1 MLDSFLHGDYAS
13 APTPITV
20 LALALLLAFLM
31 GQLIAWIYMMTH
43 DGLSYSRAFV
53 VSLVLLPV
61 TVALVM
67 MVLANSLVTAFGL
80 MAVFAVVRFR
90 NILRDT
96 LDTAHVLAGIV
107 VGMACGTQK
116 FTTAVLGGGILAAIM
131 LYLWATHFGRR
142 HHYDFI
148 LNLHWARPVGELP
161 ALRDLLERHSRKA
174 RCAHQ
179 RLAPDGSA
187 AELSY
192 HLLLRDPD
200 RADELLVELNAL
212 QGASD
217 VSGVRADAESEV

>member
-1 MLDSFLHGDYAS
+1 MFDSFLHGDYAS
-13 APTPITV
+13 APTPFAT

-53 VSLVLLPV
+53 VSLVILPV

-96 LDTAHVLAGIV
+96 LDTAHVLAAIV

-116 FTTAVLGGGILAAIM
+116 FTTAVLGGGVLSAIM
-131 LYLWATHFGRR
+131 LYAWATKFGRR

-148 LNLHWARPVGELP
+148 LNLHWARPAAELP
-161 ALRDLLERHSRKA
+161 SLRTLLERHSRKA
-174 RCAHQ
+174 RVAHQ
-179 RLAPDGSA
+179 RIASDGSA

-200 RADELLVELNAL
+200 RAEELLSELTAL
-212 QGASD
+212 PGATD
-217 VSGVRADAESEV
+217 INGVRADAESEV

>member
-13 APTPITV
+13 APTPLSV
-20 LALALLLAFLM
+20 LGLSLLLSFLV
-31 GQLIAWIYMMTH
+31 GQLIAWVYMATH

-53 VSLVLLPV
+53 VSLVILPV
-61 TVALVM
+61 AVALVM

-96 LDTAHVLAGIV
+96 LDTAYVLATIV

-116 FTTAVLGGGILAAIM
+116 FTTAVLGGGVLLAIF
-131 LYLWATHFGRR
+131 LYAWLTAFGRR

-148 LNLHWARPVGELP
+148 LNLHWARSAAELT
-161 ALRDLLERHSRKA
+161 ALRDLLARHSRQA
-174 RCAHQ
+174 RCAQQ
-179 RLAPDGSA
+179 RLAPTGLGAD
-187 AELSY
+187 LSY

-200 RADELLVELNAL
+200 RADELLLELNAL
-212 QGASD
+212 PGATD
-217 VSGVRADAESEV
+217 VNGVRADSESEV

>member
-13 APTPITV
+13 APTPLPV

-96 LDTAHVLAGIV
+96 LDTAHVLAAIV

-116 FTTAVLGGGILAAIM
+116 FTTAVLGGGVLSVIM
-131 LYLWATHFGRR
+131 LYAWLTHFGRR

-148 LNLHWARPVGELP
+148 LNLRWARPVAELP
-161 ALRDLLERHSRKA
+161 ALRTLLERHSRKTS
-174 RCAHQ
+174 CAHQ

-187 AELSY
+187 AEFSY

-200 RADELLVELNAL
+200 RADELLSELTSL
-212 QGASD
+212 PGAVD
-217 VSGVRADAESEV
+217 INGVRADAESEV

>member
-13 APTPITV
+13 APTPLSI
-20 LALALLLAFLM
+20 LALSLLLSFLI
-31 GQLIAWIYMMTH
+31 GQLIAWVYMATH

-53 VSLVLLPV
+53 VSLVILPV
-61 TVALVM
+61 AVALVM

-96 LDTAHVLAGIV
+96 LDTAYVLSTIV

-116 FTTAVLGGGILAAIM
+116 FTTAVLGGAVLIAIF
-131 LYLWATHFGRR
+131 LYAWLTAFGRR

-148 LNLHWARPVGELP
+148 LNLHWTRPAAELT

-174 RCAHQ
+174 RCAQQ
-179 RLAPDGSA
+179 RLAPTGVGAD
-187 AELSY
+187 LSY

-200 RADELLVELNAL
+200 RADELLLELNAL
-212 QGASD
+212 PGATD
-217 VSGVRADAESEV
+217 VNGVRADSESEV

>member
-13 APTPITV
+13 APTPLSV
-20 LALALLLAFLM
+20 LGLSLLLSFLI
-31 GQLIAWIYMMTH
+31 GQLIAWVYMATH

-53 VSLVLLPV
+53 VSLVILPV
-61 TVALVM
+61 AVALVM

-96 LDTAHVLAGIV
+96 LDTAYVLATIV

-116 FTTAVLGGGILAAIM
+116 FTTAVLGGAVLIAIF
-131 LYLWATHFGRR
+131 LYAWVTAFGRR

-148 LNLHWARPVGELP
+148 LNLHWARPAAELT

-174 RCAHQ
+174 RCAQQ
-179 RLAPDGSA
+179 RLASSGVGAD
-187 AELSY
+187 LSY

-200 RADELLVELNAL
+200 RADELLLELNAL
-212 QGASD
+212 PGATD
-217 VSGVRADAESEV
+217 VNGVRADSESEV

>member
-1 MLDSFLHGDYAS
+1 MLESFLHGDYAS
-13 APTPITV
+13 APTSFPT

-31 GQLIAWIYMMTH
+31 GQLIAWVYMLTH

-53 VSLVLLPV
+53 VSLVILPV

-96 LDTAHVLAGIV
+96 LDTAHVLAAIV
-107 VGMACGTQK
+107 IGMACGTQK
-116 FTTAVLGGGILAAIM
+116 FTTAILGGGVLAAVM
-131 LYLWATHFGRR
+131 LYAWLTKFGRR

-148 LNLHWARPVGELP
+148 LNLHWARPVAELP
-161 ALRDLLERHSRKA
+161 ALSRLLERHSRKA
-174 RCAHQ
+174 RVAQQ
-179 RLAPDGSA
+179 RVAPDRGA
-187 AELSY
+187 ADLSY

-200 RADELLVELNAL
+200 RAEELLSELNAL
-212 QGASD
+212 PGATD
-217 VSGVRADAESEV
+217 VNGVRADSESEV

>member
-1 MLDSFLHGDYAS
+1 MLDSFLHGDYATT
-13 APTPITV
+13 PTPLSV
-20 LALALLLAFLM
+20 LALSLLLAFLT
-31 GQLIAWIYMMTH
+31 GQLIAWVYMATH

-53 VSLVLLPV
+53 VSLVILPV

-96 LDTAHVLAGIV
+96 LDTAYVLATIV

-116 FTTAVLGGGILAAIM
+116 FTTAVLGGAVLIAIF
-131 LYLWATHFGRR
+131 LYAWLTAFGRR

-148 LNLHWARPVGELP
+148 LNLHWARPAAELT

-174 RCAHQ
+174 RCAQQ
-179 RLAPDGSA
+179 RLASSGVGAD
-187 AELSY
+187 LSY

-200 RADELLVELNAL
+200 RADELLLELNAL
-212 QGASD
+212 PGATD
-217 VSGVRADAESEV
+217 VNGVRADSESEV

>member
-13 APTPITV
+13 APTPLPV

-96 LDTAHVLAGIV
+96 LDTAASFGIEAG
-107 VGMACGTQK
+107 
-116 FTTAVLGGGILAAIM
+116 
-131 LYLWATHFGRR
+131 
-142 HHYDFI
+142 
-148 LNLHWARPVGELP
+148 P
-161 ALRDLLERHSRKA
+161 ADD
-174 RCAHQ
+174 
-179 RLAPDGSA
+179 DGSPFAATDLWQPEASNAESFVHMLQRWVRITGIMNEMSRAMGQHDFYPFVLPRPAVAKLHFIHCVVSGMTA
-187 AELSY
+187 AEQ
-192 HLLLRDPD
+192 P
-200 RADELLVELNAL
+200 
-212 QGASD
+212 
-217 VSGVRADAESEV
+217 

>member
-1 MLDSFLHGDYAS
+1 MLDSFLHGDFAS
-13 APTPITV
+13 APTSLPT
-20 LALALLLAFLM
+20 LALALLLAFLL
-31 GQLIAWIYMMTH
+31 GHLIAWVYMATH
-43 DGLSYSRAFV
+43 NGLSYSRAFV
-53 VSLVLLPV
+53 VSLVLIPV

-116 FTTAVLGGGILAAIM
+116 FTTAILGGGMLVAIM
-131 LYLWATHFGRR
+131 LYAWLTAFGRR

-148 LNLHWARPVGELP
+148 LNLHWARPAAELP
-161 ALRDLLERHSRKA
+161 SLRQLLERHARKT
-174 RCAHQ
+174 RCAQQ
-179 RLAPDGSA
+179 RLAADGSA

-200 RADELLVELNAL
+200 RADELLAELGAL
-212 QGASD
+212 PGAFD
-217 VSGVRADAESEV
+217 IHGVRADAESEA

>member
-13 APTPITV
+13 APTPLSV
-20 LALALLLAFLM
+20 LGLSLLLSFLI
-31 GQLIAWIYMMTH
+31 GKLIAWVYMATH
-43 DGLSYSRAFV
+43 NGLSYSRAFV
-53 VSLVLLPV
+53 VSLVVLPV
-61 TVALVM
+61 SVALVM

-96 LDTAHVLAGIV
+96 LDTAYVLASIV

-116 FTTAVLGGGILAAIM
+116 FTTAVLGGGVLVAIF
-131 LYLWATHFGRR
+131 LYAWLTAFGRR

-148 LNLHWARPVGELP
+148 LNLQWARPSAELP

-174 RCAHQ
+174 RCANQ
-179 RLAPDGSA
+179 RVSSSGTGAD
-187 AELSY
+187 LSY

-200 RADELLVELNAL
+200 RADELLLELNAL
-212 QGASD
+212 PGAKN
-217 VSGVRADAESEV
+217 VNGVRADSESEV

>member
-13 APTPITV
+13 APTPLSV
-20 LALALLLAFLM
+20 LGLSLLLSFLI
-31 GQLIAWIYMMTH
+31 GQLIAWVYMATH

-53 VSLVLLPV
+53 VSLVVLPV
-61 TVALVM
+61 SVALVM

-96 LDTAHVLAGIV
+96 LDTAYVLASIV

-116 FTTAVLGGGILAAIM
+116 FTTAVLGGAVLVAIF
-131 LYLWATHFGRR
+131 LYAWLTAFGRR

-148 LNLHWARPVGELP
+148 LNLHWARPAAELP

-179 RLAPDGSA
+179 RVSSSGTGAD
-187 AELSY
+187 LSY

-200 RADELLVELNAL
+200 RADELLLELNAL
-212 QGASD
+212 PGAKD
-217 VSGVRADAESEV
+217 VNGVRADSESEV

>member
-1 MLDSFLHGDYAS
+1 MLESFFHGDYAS
-13 APTPITV
+13 VPTSFPV
-20 LALALLLAFLM
+20 LALALLLSFIM
-31 GQLIAWIYMMTH
+31 GQLIAWVYMMTH

-61 TVALVM
+61 TVSLVM

-96 LDTAHVLAGIV
+96 LDTAHILAAIV

-116 FTTAVLGGGILAAIM
+116 FTTAVLGGGVLSAIM
-131 LYLWATHFGRR
+131 LYAWLTKFGRR

-148 LNLHWARPVGELP
+148 LNLHWTRPAAELP
-161 ALRDLLERHSRKA
+161 ALNRLLDRHSRKA
-174 RCAHQ
+174 RVAQQ

-187 AELSY
+187 ADLSF

-200 RADELLVELNAL
+200 RAAELLSELTAL
-212 QGASD
+212 PGATD
-217 VSGVRADAESEV
+217 INGVRADAESDV

>member
-13 APTPITV
+13 VPTSFPI

-31 GQLIAWIYMMTH
+31 GQVIAWIYMMTH

-96 LDTAHVLAGIV
+96 LDTAHVLAAIV

-116 FTTAVLGGGILAAIM
+116 FTTAVLGGGVLAVIM
-131 LYLWATHFGRR
+131 LYLWLTRFGRR

-148 LNLHWARPVGELP
+148 LNLHWGRPVAELP
-161 ALRDLLERHSRKA
+161 ALRRLLERHSRKA
-174 RCAHQ
+174 RLAQQ
-179 RLAPDGSA
+179 RVAPDRGA
-187 AELSY
+187 ADLSY

-200 RADELLVELNAL
+200 RAEELLSELNAL
-212 QGASD
+212 PGATD
-217 VSGVRADAESEV
+217 VNGIRADSESEV

>member
-13 APTPITV
+13 APTPLSI
-20 LALALLLAFLM
+20 LGLSLLLSFLI
-31 GQLIAWIYMMTH
+31 GQLIAWVYMATH

-53 VSLVLLPV
+53 VSLVILPV
-61 TVALVM
+61 AVALVM

-96 LDTAHVLAGIV
+96 LDTAYVLATIV

-116 FTTAVLGGGILAAIM
+116 FTTAVLGGSVLIAIF
-131 LYLWATHFGRR
+131 LYAWLTAFGRR

-148 LNLHWARPVGELP
+148 LNLHWNRPAAELT

-174 RCAHQ
+174 RCAQQ
-179 RLAPDGSA
+179 RLASSGVGAD
-187 AELSY
+187 LSY

-200 RADELLVELNAL
+200 RADELLLELNAL
-212 QGASD
+212 PGATD
-217 VSGVRADAESEV
+217 VNGVRADSESEV